1 LTKKSKETGDGTY
14 WARNRDSFIQSY
26 GLEYEALKMILL
38 IVLGYWFFVQFV
50 GWILLVLYFA
60 CFQGEEDIEDFFAG
74 ASGRQRVWRTLYLT
88 VSAFQNNG
96 LTLSSSSVE
105 KLATKPFPLTIL
117 MLLILLGNTALPVC
131 IYGIATLAYRWAK
144 WRRNYDAYRAFGF
157 LKLYPR
163 KCYTHMFPWDN
174 TVWLCFM
181 IGLLTAV
188 LTVALLWQDSSNL
201 AFSHLSAVNTFTNTL
216 FTAISTRTAGMNSI
230 EVAQLSM
237 SSTFLMIIWMYISAL
252 PTVVA
257 MHCCAFFGASAQ
269 L

>member
-1 LTKKSKETGDGTY
+1 MKGKERKGKE
-14 WARNRDSFIQSY
+14 RFQR
-26 GLEYEALKMILL
+26 GL
-38 IVLGYWFFVQFV
+38 
-50 GWILLVLYFA
+50 
-60 CFQGEEDIEDFFAG
+60 
-74 ASGRQRVWRTLYLT
+74 S
-88 VSAFQNNG
+88 
-96 LTLSSSSVE
+96 
-105 KLATKPFPLTIL
+105 P
-117 MLLILLGNTALPVC
+117 LILLGNTALPVC

-257 MHCCAFFGASAQ
+257 MRSSAQ
-269 L
+269 ARNFEEPDRFSAAISTRYRIGDDI